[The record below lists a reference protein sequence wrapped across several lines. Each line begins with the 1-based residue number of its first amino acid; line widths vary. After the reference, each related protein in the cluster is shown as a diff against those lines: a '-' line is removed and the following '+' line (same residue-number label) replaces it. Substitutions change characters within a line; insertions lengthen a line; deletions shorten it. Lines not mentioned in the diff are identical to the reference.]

1 MLNDITEYTFKNVI
15 RNVNNTDKEE
25 YKALPHEKVM
35 AFKAEKITGSLLLLD
50 NLRKL
55 TGISSVIIPYITEI
69 EQMNIK
75 LQPEIE
81 RHMNNIFTDI
91 KQLNIKLDEVVNA
104 LKALKMLLDEH
115 KKKIELIQ
123 KQINGERENEKRI
136 DETEAV
142 SLYEK
147 EHPEYVDL
155 KNRINSMTERKNNFE
170 MDIKRR
176 IKFLEI
182 LAKCQKRIDKYIQAA

>member
-1 MLNDITEYTFKNVI
+1 
-15 RNVNNTDKEE
+15 
-25 YKALPHEKVM
+25 M

-81 RHMNNIFTDI
+81 RNMNNISTDI
-91 KQLNIKLDEVVNA
+91 KQLNIKLDGVVNT
-104 LKALKMLLDEH
+104 LKPLKTLLDDH
-115 KKKIELIQ
+115 KKEIEFIQ
-123 KQINGERENEKRI
+123 KEINGKRENEHKI
-136 DETEAV
+136 NETEAA

-147 EHPEYVDL
+147 EHPEYTNL
-155 KNRINSMTERKNNFE
+155 KNSINSLTERKNNF
-170 MDIKRR
+170 DSK
-176 IKFLEI
+176 
-182 LAKCQKRIDKYIQAA
+182 